1 MAAVVIHIGNN
12 EEDISNRGE
21 LPPAAVFALQRSPAF
36 CALFN
41 QLGFNEEA
49 RKATT
54 EALVSI
60 ASDSGTYCL
69 TTEAHANRAFLETT
83 NAITFTNEDME
94 VQHLDHSRPLY
105 VTAQINDVHIR
116 RALVDT
122 GASLNLI
129 LANTL
134 KAAEIPL
141 NRVTGTPIEVAG
153 FAGMQEHTI
162 GSIQFI
168 LRVGPIVALTRFHV
182 ID

>member
-1 MAAVVIHIGNN
+1 MIHTGNN

-60 ASDSGTYCL
+60 AFDSGTHCL

-94 VQHLDHSRPLY
+94 V
-105 VTAQINDVHIR
+105 
-116 RALVDT
+116 
-122 GASLNLI
+122 
-129 LANTL
+129 
-134 KAAEIPL
+134 
-141 NRVTGTPIEVAG
+141 
-153 FAGMQEHTI
+153 
-162 GSIQFI
+162 
-168 LRVGPIVALTRFHV
+168 
-182 ID
+182 